1 MKPFVILSGTSHPH
15 FAESLAKDLGVS
27 LGNVEIAQF
36 SDSET
41 HVIVHEDVA
50 GKEVFIVQ
58 SGFAPANERLMELL
72 LMCEAVWNKKAKRI
86 TVVLPFV
93 PYRRQE
99 KQTKNGEALSFE
111 VLARLLRAVGV
122 RRVLTIDL
130 HKHRS
135 RRFFKD
141 QHITCKELRAFPVLV
156 DFFKKQKSLTD
167 FVVVAPDK
175 GSIPESEKYARA
187 LKVPV
192 VKFYKRRTKRDQ
204 IVIDRFEGSVEG
216 KNVLIIDDEINTGGT
231 LVGVVQMLKKQGARE
246 VLFACTHG
254 VLSGPAIERLS
265 ASSLKEIII
274 TDTIPQPKEKRMKKM
289 TVVSVESLFAQQI
302 RQWVK

>member
-1 MKPFVILSGTSHPH
+1 MKPFVILSGTSHPE
-15 FAESLAKDLGVS
+15 FAKKIADELGVK

-50 GKEVFIVQ
+50 GKEVFLVQ
-58 SGFAPANERLMELL
+58 SGYAPTNERLMELL
-72 LMCEAVWNKKAKRI
+72 LLAEAVWNKKAKRI
-86 TVVLPFV
+86 TVILPFV

-111 VLARLLRAVGV
+111 VVARLLRAVGV

-141 QHITCKELRAFPVLV
+141 QHITCKELRAFPVFV
-156 DFFKKQKSLTD
+156 DFFKKQKSLED
-167 FVVVAPDK
+167 VVVVAPDK
-175 GSIPESEKYARA
+175 GSIPESEKYART
-187 LKVPV
+187 LKVPLV
-192 VKFYKRRTKRDQ
+192 RFYKRRTKRDQ
-204 IVIDRFEGSVEG
+204 IVIDRFEGSVKG

-231 LVGVVQMLKKQGARE
+231 LVGVVQTLKKNGAGE
-246 VLFACTHG
+246 VHFACTHG

-265 ASSLKEIII
+265 SSSLEHILI
-274 TDTIPQPKEKRMKKM
+274 TDTIPQSKEKRIKKM
-289 TVVSVESLFAQQI
+289 TIVSVASLFAQQV